1 MNNLTE
7 STFPSFYFKNDFTKY
22 KSEFFASGKTLTLLP
37 EDYLPLTAGNR
48 DYYYYIVSGT
58 AKLCMK
64 DITGAEQIICFFGE
78 DCCLP
83 LNLKE
88 FGHWT
93 KSGIIYAKAFTPLTA
108 VRISGKSMNSL
119 LEKEDFSR
127 RVFELSS
134 GLMMLLIYKNI
145 NLSSGNS
152 LNKICNFLWIYLN
165 DINTRELSLTQA
177 QIAQVAGTTRLE
189 VARALRWLRD
199 NDYVRTG
206 RNKIAIN
213 NKERF
218 SALCSSNIFP
228 NV

>member
-1 MNNLTE
+1 
-7 STFPSFYFKNDFTKY
+7 
-22 KSEFFASGKTLTLLP
+22 
-37 EDYLPLTAGNR
+37 
-48 DYYYYIVSGT
+48 
-58 AKLCMK
+58 
-64 DITGAEQIICFFGE
+64 
-78 DCCLP
+78 
-83 LNLKE
+83 
-88 FGHWT
+88 
-93 KSGIIYAKAFTPLTA
+93 LTA

-189 VARALRWLRD
+189 VARALRWLRE